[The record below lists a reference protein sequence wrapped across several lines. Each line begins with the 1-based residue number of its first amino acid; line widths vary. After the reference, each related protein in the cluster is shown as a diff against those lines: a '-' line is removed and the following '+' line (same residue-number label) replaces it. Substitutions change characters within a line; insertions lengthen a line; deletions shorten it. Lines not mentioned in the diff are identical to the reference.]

1 MTQRFP
7 FLFLAAAL
15 LLPAAGAAQS
25 VQFADGRVLLVEV
38 DAATVDGQGMRV
50 KRLDNGGSLDLRW
63 DHLSTASALHWKRKF
78 DLVGDAQGELVMS
91 ADEVEYVL
99 NGGKQTLLGR
109 IVEQLPDALVV
120 MVKGQPWKVRRAD
133 LRAVRKVEAPVAQIL
148 TKEEYYV
155 ERLGAV
161 QPGNDADKHVLLA
174 DDLVKMR
181 DYDRAGEHLTKAKEL
196 GNSKN
201 PQQVEAQLQKLA
213 RYKEAARELKLLEEI
228 QATRSRGQLAD
239 FEKGKKLIAQ
249 FEKDFPAT
257 KLKAEFDAEKKR
269 FDGARTRYLT
279 QQVADKWRDGIRVIA
294 EKAVG
299 ADGMTLQQARDYAQN
314 KMTDDIVARLVAT
327 LRIEADEVKKLW
339 GERKATASGKRT
351 EHFSYGIGSW
361 VLGNE
366 AILKDTATGKD
377 LDKQKGGNEQAPTN
391 DPNVDR
397 FAKLLKEAL
406 DRRRQAVQGQPE
418 GQKEQTDEGWWRQAG
433 RAERIGWLRAFY
445 AEFGGQLV
453 VTFATVSPCISCYG
467 EGTVPELAPDGTMV
481 RNKCFLCQNTK
492 WLRSFKAY

>member
-1 MTQRFP
+1 MKHRFP

-15 LLPAAGAAQS
+15 LCAGGSAAQS

-38 DAATVDGQGMRV
+38 DPATVDGQGMRV

-78 DLVGDAQGELVMS
+78 DLVGDTQGELVMS

-120 MVKGQPWKVRRAD
+120 MVKGQPWKVRRTD

-155 ERLGAV
+155 ERLGAI

-269 FDGARTRYLT
+269 FDGARARY
-279 QQVADKWRDGIRVIA
+279 QI
-294 EKAVG
+294 
-299 ADGMTLQQARDYAQN
+299 
-314 KMTDDIVARLVAT
+314 
-327 LRIEADEVKKLW
+327 
-339 GERKATASGKRT
+339 
-351 EHFSYGIGSW
+351 
-361 VLGNE
+361 
-366 AILKDTATGKD
+366 
-377 LDKQKGGNEQAPTN
+377 
-391 DPNVDR
+391 
-397 FAKLLKEAL
+397 
-406 DRRRQAVQGQPE
+406 
-418 GQKEQTDEGWWRQAG
+418 G
-433 RAERIGWLRAFY
+433 RASCRER
-445 AEFGGQLV
+445 V
-453 VTFATVSPCISCYG
+453 
-467 EGTVPELAPDGTMV
+467 
-481 RNKCFLCQNTK
+481 
-492 WLRSFKAY
+492 